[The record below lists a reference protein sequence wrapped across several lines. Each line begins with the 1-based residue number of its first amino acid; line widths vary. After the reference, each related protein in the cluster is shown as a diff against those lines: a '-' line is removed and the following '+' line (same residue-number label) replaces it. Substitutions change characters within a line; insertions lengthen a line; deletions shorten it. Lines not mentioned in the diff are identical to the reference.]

1 MIGRYLDYTDPSFDV
16 CRIPVIPPQ
25 NQQAEAL
32 YYLITKDSVTLMD
45 VINESGLYKFQTR
58 LGEVE
63 QEYGQLAERI
73 KESFT
78 NKFNRKGNY
87 FRYKSIDKERLIEVY
102 NEINK

>member
-1 MIGRYLDYTDPSFDV
+1 MIKNPK
-16 CRIPVIPPQ
+16 

-32 YYLITKDSVTLMD
+32 YYLITKSSITLMD
-45 VINESGLYKFQTR
+45 VINQSGLYKFQTR

-78 NKFNRKGNY
+78 NKFNRKSKH
-87 FRYKSIDKERLIEVY
+87 FRYRA
-102 NEINK
+102 INKKKLIDIYMKINN